1 MVFGIG
7 IDLIEIDR
15 IEKSINRFGEQFLN
29 KIFTKLEIDYSS
41 SKGSPFQHYAARFA
55 AKEAIAKA
63 LATSD
68 NKGFSWHDIEVYN
81 EANGFPKARLFGK
94 GKDILGDDK
103 ELKIS
108 ISHSDNYA
116 TCVAIVYFKK

>member
-15 IEKSINRFGEQFLN
+15 IKNSIERIGDNFLN
-29 KIFTKLEIDYSS
+29 KIFTNVEIKYSS
-41 SKGSPFQHYAARFA
+41 SKGFPYQHYAARFA

-63 LATSD
+63 LSTPD
-68 NKGFSWHDIEVYN
+68 NKGFNWHDIEVFN
-81 EANGFPKARLFGK
+81 EDNGYPSAVLYGK
-94 GKDILGDDK
+94 MKSILGSDK

-108 ISHSDNYA
+108 ISHSEKYA
-116 TCVAIVYFKK
+116 TCVAIVYYK